1 MSLSKAVISGV
12 VVRDAEKRFTS
23 NDLAILNFTM
33 NINETEETLLRV
45 VMMGKLAENAE
56 GLIKKGSVVL
66 VEGRLQ
72 TNTYKDSNGEDK
84 KIVELHA
91 QSFDVAG
98 KSDVVISTPQIK
110 EELLPDEA
118 PDELIGDDEIP
129 F

>member
-1 MSLSKAVISGV
+1 MSVSKAVISGIAI
-12 VVRDAEKRFTS
+12 RDAEKRFTS

-33 NINETEETLLRV
+33 NINEADETLLRV
-45 VMMGKLAENAE
+45 IMMGKLAENAE
-56 GLIKKGSVVL
+56 GLIKKGSKVT

-72 TNTYKDSNGEDK
+72 TNTLKDANGEDK
-84 KIVELHA
+84 KIIELHA

-98 KSDVVISTPQIK
+98 KSEVITSSTNIDDSY
-110 EELLPDEA
+110 LADEA

>member
-1 MSLSKAVISGV
+1 MSVSKAVISGIAI
-12 VVRDAEKRFTS
+12 RDAEKRFTS

-33 NINETEETLLRV
+33 NINETDETLLRV
-45 VMMGKLAENAE
+45 VMMGKMAENAE
-56 GLIKKGSVVL
+56 GLIKKGSKVT

-72 TNTYKDSNGEDK
+72 TNTFKDANGEDK
-84 KIVELHA
+84 KIVELYA

-98 KSDVVISTPQIK
+98 KAEVITSSAPVS
-110 EELLPDEA
+110 LDYLPDEA